1 MKFLNATLLAFL
13 AAGVSFAE
21 PPSNFSG
28 WELVFED
35 NFDGTSLDKTKWNPT
50 YNWGPTHNHR
60 AYCAEENV
68 IVSDGTLKLKGEKKK
83 HPKATG
89 DRSKAK
95 FNNKEI
101 PVDYTSGAIDTKNHF
116 EVKYG
121 YIEGRFKAPW
131 QKGTWPAFWTLQDG
145 WPPEIDI
152 LEIPASRKQHH
163 YYLHY
168 TDPSWYSSHG
178 SAWDHEASFGGHKDD
193 NTDRSAGFHNYAVEW
208 DESTLSFYFDD
219 KKFAS
224 YNRPTEIK
232 QLSAQY
238 IIVNLAIGGWAGDD
252 IEITADKPAYFEAD
266 WVRVWQAKPAK
277 PDTVRIMSMNFGTC
291 MVRTAEDKLALGDCK
306 GDNAI
311 ATITPLSGSAYRIN
325 FGDLSLDT
333 PDESKEAGHT
343 MSLYKWNGGAHQKVS
358 MQKQSGYEGSVVR
371 MKMQHS
377 DMYLRA
383 TTDAERVVQ
392 SWEDDWRWYQMWRL
406 LKPDEEIP
414 EKDTVQKDP
423 VPADTTV
430 KDTTKKDSTKT
441 EPAKKDSTEKDPV
454 KNDST
459 KKDTSAADS
468 GKSAIPVLSSIAN
481 VYGTTAHYVSG
492 HLFVEIGSAFKNGA
506 SVRILD
512 LQGREVM
519 RQFVAHGATMDVRS
533 LAPGMYHVAVSD
545 GKHVDVKRFKK

>member
-1 MKFLNATLLAFL
+1 M
-13 AAGVSFAE
+13 
-21 PPSNFSG
+21 
-28 WELVFED
+28 FED

-68 IVSDGTLKLKGEKKK
+68 IVSDGTLKLKGEKKV
-83 HPKATG
+83 HPNANGK
-89 DRSKAK
+89 KAK

-219 KKFAS
+219 KQFAS
-224 YNRPTEIK
+224 FNRPTEIK

-277 PDTVRIMSMNFGTC
+277 PDTVRIFSMNFGTC
-291 MVRTAEDKLALGDCK
+291 MVKTSDDKLALGDCK

-333 PDESKEAGHT
+333 PNESKDAGVT

-358 MQKQSGYEGSVVR
+358 MEKQSGYEGSVVR

-377 DMYLRA
+377 GHYLRA
-383 TTDAERVVQ
+383 TTDGERVVQ
-392 SWEDDWRWYQMWRL
+392 SWPDDWEWNQMWRL
-406 LKPDEEIP
+406 LKPDDAIP
-414 EKDTVQKDP
+414 S
-423 VPADTTV
+423 
-430 KDTTKKDSTKT
+430 KDTTGKKDSTKT
-441 EPAKKDSTEKDPV
+441 DTT
-454 KNDST
+454 KNDT
-459 KKDTSAADS
+459 AKTDT
-468 GKSAIPVLSSIAN
+468 GRTAIPVLGEITN
-481 VYGTTAHYVSG
+481 LYGTSVHYGNGS
-492 HLFVEIGSAFKNGA
+492 LFVEIASAFKNGA
-506 SVRILD
+506 TVRILD
-512 LQGREVM
+512 LQGREVL
-519 RQFVAHGATMDVRS
+519 RQRTMHGAVMDVRA
-533 LAPGMYHVAVSD
+533 LPAGLYHVAVSD
-545 GKHVDVKRFKK
+545 GKRTDIKRFKK

>member
-1 MKFLNATLLAFL
+1 MDMKKNHIIASHTCSERQRGRFAKQSAIVLLAL
-13 AAGVSFAE
+13 SASVFAD

-35 NFDGTSLDKTKWNPT
+35 NFDGTSLDKKKWNPT

-89 DRSKAK
+89 DRAKAK

-101 PVDYTSGAIDTKNHF
+101 PVDYTSGAIDTKGKF

-168 TDPSWYSSHG
+168 TDPSWYNSHG

-193 NTDRSAGFHNYAVEW
+193 NTDRSAGFHTYAVEW

-291 MVRTAEDKLALGDCK
+291 MVKTSEDKLALGDCK
-306 GDNAI
+306 GNNAI
-311 ATITPLSGSAYRIN
+311 ATVTPLSGSAYRIN
-325 FGDLSLDT
+325 FGDVVVEIPNEKTD
-333 PDESKEAGHT
+333 AGV
-343 MSLYKWNGGAHQKVS
+343 SAGLYKWNGGAHQKIALE
-358 MQKQSGYEGSVVR
+358 KQSGYEGNVVR
-371 MKMQHS
+371 MKMQNSGH
-377 DMYLRA
+377 YLRA
-383 TTDAERVVQ
+383 TTDGERVVQ
-392 SWEDDWRWYQMWRL
+392 SWNDDWPWYQVWRL

-414 EKDTVQKDP
+414 
-423 VPADTTV
+423 A
-430 KDTTKKDSTKT
+430 KDTT
-441 EPAKKDSTEKDPV
+441 
-454 KNDST
+454 
-459 KKDTSAADS
+459 
-468 GKSAIPVLSSIAN
+468 GKGS
-481 VYGTTAHYVSG
+481 TTALQSIPQLSTPTYSSKVYR
-492 HLFVEIGSAFKNGA
+492 KNGKLYVEFGDENGTKREFR
-506 SVRILD
+506 SYD
-512 LQGREVM
+512 FKGR
-519 RQFVAHGATMDVRS
+519 
-533 LAPGMYHVAVSD
+533 LL
-545 GKHVDVKRFKK
+545 K

>member
-1 MKFLNATLLAFL
+1 MKKNHIIASHTCSERQRGRLAKQFIVALLAL
-13 AAGVSFAE
+13 SASVFAD

-35 NFDGTSLDKTKWNPT
+35 NFDGTSLDKKKWNPT

-83 HPKATG
+83 HPKANGKT
-89 DRSKAK
+89 AK

-101 PVDYTSGAIDTKNHF
+101 PVDY
-116 EVKYG
+116 
-121 YIEGRFKAPW
+121 KAPW

-168 TDPSWYSSHG
+168 TDPSWYNSHG

-193 NTDRSAGFHNYAVEW
+193 NTDRSAGFHTYAVEW

-232 QLSAQY
+232 QLTAQY

-252 IEITADKPAYFEAD
+252 IEITTDKPAYFESD

-291 MVRTAEDKLALGDCK
+291 MVKTSEDKLALGDCK

-311 ATITPLSGSAYRIN
+311 ATVTPLSGSAYRVN
-325 FGDLSLDT
+325 FGNVVLEIPNEKTD
-333 PDESKEAGHT
+333 AGA
-343 MSLYKWNGGAHQKVS
+343 SAGLYKWNGGAHQKIALE
-358 MQKQSGYEGSVVR
+358 KQSGYEGNVVR
-371 MKMQHS
+371 MKMQNSGH
-377 DMYLRA
+377 YLRA
-383 TTDAERVVQ
+383 TTDGERVVQ
-392 SWEDDWRWYQMWRL
+392 SWDDDWPWYQVWRL
-406 LKPDEEIP
+406 LKPDEKIP
-414 EKDTVQKDP
+414 T
-423 VPADTTV
+423 
-430 KDTTKKDSTKT
+430 KDST
-441 EPAKKDSTEKDPV
+441 
-454 KNDST
+454 
-459 KKDTSAADS
+459 TSVHVS
-468 GKSAIPVLSSIAN
+468 QMSPH
-481 VYGTTAHYVSG
+481 VYGSRVYRKDGLLYVRFGDESG
-492 HLFVEIGSAFKNGA
+492 PKREFRSYDFK
-506 SVRILD
+506 
-512 LQGREVM
+512 GR
-519 RQFVAHGATMDVRS
+519 
-533 LAPGMYHVAVSD
+533 LL
-545 GKHVDVKRFKK
+545 K

>member
-1 MKFLNATLLAFL
+1 MKFLNVAALALLSVGA
-13 AAGVSFAE
+13 SFAD

-219 KKFAS
+219 KQFAS
-224 YNRPTEIK
+224 FNRPTEIK

-277 PDTVRIMSMNFGTC
+277 PDTVRIFSMNFGTC
-291 MVRTAEDKLALGDCK
+291 MVKTSDDKLALGDCK

-311 ATITPLSGSAYRIN
+311 ATITPLSSSAYRIN

-333 PDESKEAGHT
+333 PNESKDAGIT

-358 MQKQSGYEGSVVR
+358 MEKQSGYEGSVVR

-377 DMYLRA
+377 GHYLRA
-383 TTDAERVVQ
+383 TTDGERVVQ
-392 SWEDDWRWYQMWRL
+392 SWPDDWEWNQMWRL
-406 LKPDEEIP
+406 LKPDDAIP
-414 EKDTVQKDP
+414 S
-423 VPADTTV
+423 
-430 KDTTKKDSTKT
+430 KDTTGKKDSTKT
-441 EPAKKDSTEKDPV
+441 DTT
-454 KNDST
+454 KNDT
-459 KKDTSAADS
+459 AKTDT
-468 GKSAIPVLSSIAN
+468 GRTAIPVLGEITN
-481 VYGTTAHYVSG
+481 LYGTSVHYGNGS
-492 HLFVEIGSAFKNGA
+492 LFVEIASAFKNGA
-506 SVRILD
+506 TVRILD

-519 RQFVAHGATMDVRS
+519 RKQTTHGVVMDVHS
-533 LAPGMYHVAVSD
+533 LPAGLYHVAVSD
-545 GKHVDVKRFKK
+545 GKRTDIKRFKK